1 MSGVNSGIKGQEP
14 CIWRRPLA
22 WRPESHIPGIG
33 LQVPHRQLGHRQLPS
48 GGSLFWLSSPP
59 FIPTRFAEEID
70 IEYEKMNLGYFKDFI
85 VINEEYSI
93 LIFSP
98 IRGLDL

>member
-1 MSGVNSGIKGQEP
+1 MFVVDESSKLLIKIGN
-14 CIWRRPLA
+14 ISRV
-22 WRPESHIPGIG
+22 ES
-33 LQVPHRQLGHRQLPS
+33 
-48 GGSLFWLSSPP
+48 
-59 FIPTRFAEEID
+59 TRFAEEID
-70 IEYEKMNLGYFKDFI
+70 IEYEKMTLGYFKDFI

>member
-1 MSGVNSGIKGQEP
+1 MFVVDESSKLLIKIGS
-14 CIWRRPLA
+14 ISRV
-22 WRPESHIPGIG
+22 ES
-33 LQVPHRQLGHRQLPS
+33 
-48 GGSLFWLSSPP
+48 
-59 FIPTRFAEEID
+59 TRFAEEID

-98 IRGLDL
+98 IKGLDL

>member
-1 MSGVNSGIKGQEP
+1 MPLVLVFVVDESSKLLIKIGS
-14 CIWRRPLA
+14 ISRV
-22 WRPESHIPGIG
+22 ES
-33 LQVPHRQLGHRQLPS
+33 
-48 GGSLFWLSSPP
+48 
-59 FIPTRFAEEID
+59 TRFAEEID

>member
-1 MSGVNSGIKGQEP
+1 MFVVDESSKLLIKIGS
-14 CIWRRPLA
+14 ISRV
-22 WRPESHIPGIG
+22 ES
-33 LQVPHRQLGHRQLPS
+33 
-48 GGSLFWLSSPP
+48 
-59 FIPTRFAEEID
+59 TRFAEEID
-70 IEYEKMNLGYFKDFI
+70 IECEKMNLGYFKDFI

>member
-1 MSGVNSGIKGQEP
+1 MFVVDESSKLLIKIGS
-14 CIWRRPLA
+14 ISRV
-22 WRPESHIPGIG
+22 ES
-33 LQVPHRQLGHRQLPS
+33 
-48 GGSLFWLSSPP
+48 
-59 FIPTRFAEEID
+59 TRFAEEID